1 MRLIC
6 PNCGAQ
12 YEVPVDVIPTGGR
25 DVQCSDCGH
34 TWFQLHPDDA
44 PGDLGGD
51 LGGELSGDPVAEEAS
66 ADEAQSA
73 PASYDDALDD
83 SAEPADLGEAPDEE
97 PEDAAED
104 DTPEVDHAEIDHAG
118 INEFAAEL
126 RAALAAR
133 DGYDVADH
141 PAPQLE
147 ARAAEPVLDPPL
159 PPEEVPVPRRPSRAA
174 RGLDP
179 SVAEVLRQEAAREAR
194 RRTDADPLESQPELG
209 LGAPEED
216 EAARRARDART
227 HMARI
232 RGDAPLSGAEDID
245 LDLATEEEST
255 ADTAHDP
262 FAPEPEHPALAN
274 SRRELLPDI
283 EEVNQTLRVSTE
295 PRRMETAQGRA
306 LDAEEEEQQG
316 SNFARGFGLMLI
328 LAVLAVL
335 IYALA
340 PVITGAVPAL
350 APLIDPYV
358 AAVDGLRLWLD
369 GQLAALIG

>member
-1 MRLIC
+1 M
-6 PNCGAQ
+6 
-12 YEVPVDVIPTGGR
+12 
-25 DVQCSDCGH
+25 
-34 TWFQLHPDDA
+34 
-44 PGDLGGD
+44 
-51 LGGELSGDPVAEEAS
+51 
-66 ADEAQSA
+66 
-73 PASYDDALDD
+73 
-83 SAEPADLGEAPDEE
+83 
-97 PEDAAED
+97 
-104 DTPEVDHAEIDHAG
+104 
-118 INEFAAEL
+118 
-126 RAALAAR
+126 
-133 DGYDVADH
+133 
-141 PAPQLE
+141 
-147 ARAAEPVLDPPL
+147 
-159 PPEEVPVPRRPSRAA
+159 PRRPSRAA

-216 EAARRARDART
+216 DAARRARDARA
-227 HMARI
+227 HVSRI
-232 RGDAPLSGAEDID
+232 RGDAPLSSAPDVDVEEI
-245 LDLATEEEST
+245 AEESAAET
-255 ADTAHDP
+255 AYDP

-335 IYALA
+335 LYALA